1 LGITYIFE
9 ELVMRSNVNETL
21 QKIPT
26 TRLIRIREVM
36 NLVGLSKSHIYYLA
50 AQGKFPK
57 RVSLVPGG
65 TSVAWLHDEIIDW
78 LEGRV
83 AERDGGLN
91 ND

>member
-1 LGITYIFE
+1 MKNEKSGTITH
-9 ELVMRSNVNETL
+9 N
-21 QKIPT
+21 QT

>member
-1 LGITYIFE
+1 
-9 ELVMRSNVNETL
+9 MRSNVNEKL

-36 NLVGLSKSHIYYLA
+36 NLVGLSKSHIYHLA
-50 AQGKFPK
+50 AQEKFPK

>member
-9 ELVMRSNVNETL
+9 ELVMRSNVNEKL

-50 AQGKFPK
+50 AQGNFPK
-57 RVSLVPGG
+57 SIPLVPGG
-65 TSVAWLHDEIIDW
+65 TSVAWIETEIEDFINQQIKAR
-78 LEGRV
+78 G
-83 AERDGGLN
+83 
-91 ND
+91 

>member
-1 LGITYIFE
+1 
-9 ELVMRSNVNETL
+9 MRSNVNETL

-36 NLVGLSKSHIYYLA
+36 NLVGLSKSHIYHLA
-50 AQGKFPK
+50 AQGRFPK
-57 RVSLVPGG
+57 SIPLVSGG
-65 TSVAWLHDEIIDW
+65 TSVAWLHDEIMDW

-91 ND
+91 SE